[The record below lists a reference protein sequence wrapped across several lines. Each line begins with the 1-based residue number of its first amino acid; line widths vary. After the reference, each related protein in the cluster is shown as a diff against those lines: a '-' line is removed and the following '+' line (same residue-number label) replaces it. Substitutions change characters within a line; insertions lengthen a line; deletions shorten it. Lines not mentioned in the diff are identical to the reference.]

1 MSNQT
6 QAGTAGSILHVT
18 LAHILSDE
26 VVLAIHLPLG
36 FVALLAS
43 DRQHLQMSAAQFFAP
58 SEMATLMPSV
68 LSHPD
73 YCSTDHLHLSA
84 WFSPVSSYSTLQAGR
99 DAATVIAPPLPHCLM
114 RLTVP
119 SKRVETLQPKLHQS
133 QNNHQEPFILNCVP

>member
-99 DAATVIAPPLPHCLM
+99 DAATEAAP
-114 RLTVP
+114 
-119 SKRVETLQPKLHQS
+119 
-133 QNNHQEPFILNCVP
+133 EPE